1 MKVPG
6 EVLSHDK
13 LEALDGVS
21 GLVSSEEI
29 DWHSRREA
37 KHGHEGSLRLHTFD
51 WETDSCQVEVSTE
64 DFPTNSL

>member
-6 EVLSHDK
+6 EVLGHDK
-13 LEALDGVS
+13 LEALDRVRR
-21 GLVSSEEI
+21 LLSSEEI
-29 DWHSRREA
+29 DRHCRREA
-37 KHGHEGSLRLHTFD
+37 KHGHEGSLRLHAFD